1 MYFRRLINSILM
13 FERRFYSVVRIWGML
28 LILESLM
35 IFLSLGVDML
45 YEAKAFKPLLNSGL
59 ITLSLGLFLW
69 VPIKKIDISVDRKLG
84 FFIVATV
91 WLILSA
97 FGALPFWLGGYSPT
111 YTDAFF
117 ETISGFTTT
126 GASIFPSVEILP
138 KGILFFRSII
148 AWLGGIGMVV
158 IMIAFI
164 PFFGGSGMSLF
175 SAEVAGPSKSK
186 ITPKL
191 KQTASLLLRV
201 YLILT
206 LLAILSFYFAGMN
219 FFDSV
224 CHSFCALASAGFS
237 TKDTSI
243 SGFSPLIQYIAIIF
257 MFFAGTNFTLFIL
270 LLRKEFRKVIRN
282 EELRVYIGIILIF
295 SLLIALFIYNND
307 IGIEASIRHALF
319 QVISIMTT
327 TGFAT
332 FDYTIWNIPAYFLI
346 FILMFIGAM
355 SGSTSGGL
363 KVVRIIVLFKN
374 ARKITYEGLH
384 KNAFNPVRIDSKI
397 IEDKVI
403 LNVLTVFLLF
413 IITYILSVF
422 LLVLFNTPI
431 LEAIGSAIAALSNV
445 GPGLGISG
453 GFGNYSNYSI
463 ESKWILSFLMYVG
476 RLELITVYALLFRSF
491 WRK

>member
-1 MYFRRLINSILM
+1 M

-69 VPIKKIDISVDRKLG
+69 VPIKKIDISVDRRLG

-97 FGALPFWLGGYSPT
+97 FGALPFWLGGYTPT

-175 SAEVAGPSKSK
+175 SAEVAGPNKSK

-191 KQTASLLLRV
+191 KQTARLLLSV
-201 YLILT
+201 YLIISLIFIISFS
-206 LLAILSFYFAGMN
+206 LAKMN
-219 FFDSV
+219 LFDSI
-224 CHSFCALASAGFS
+224 CHSFCTIATAGFS
-237 TKDTSI
+237 TQDS
-243 SGFSPLIQYIAIIF
+243 SFAEYSPLIQYLTVLFMIIG
-257 MFFAGTNFTLFIL
+257 GTNFLLFIQL
-270 LLRKEFRKVIRN
+270 IKGKFKSVIRN
-282 EELRVYIGIILIF
+282 EELKVYLSIILVF
-295 SLLIALFIYNND
+295 TLLITIFTYNTEISVEESFRN
-307 IGIEASIRHALF
+307 ALF
-319 QVISIMTT
+319 QVGSIITT
-327 TGFAT
+327 TGFVSYDFT
-332 FDYTIWNIPAYFLI
+332 LWNTSGIFLI
-346 FILMFIGAM
+346 FILMFINGM

-363 KVVRIIVLFKN
+363 KLIRVMVLFKN
-374 ARKITYEGLH
+374 ARRIILQTLHSNAIFFVKI
-384 KNAFNPVRIDSKI
+384 
-397 IEDKVI
+397 DKTSINNSVI
-403 LNVLTVFLLF
+403 TNVLTMFLLL
-413 IITYILSVF
+413 IVTYLISIM
-422 LLVLFNTPI
+422 LLIAFGVNLI
-431 LEAIGSAIAALSNV
+431 EAMGSSIACISNV
-445 GPGLGISG
+445 GPGLGITG
-453 GFGNYSNYSI
+453 GFGNYSSLSN
-463 ESKWILSFLMYVG
+463 EAKWVLSFLMYAG
-476 RLELITVYALLFRSF
+476 RLEFITIYALFFRSF
-491 WRK
+491 WKI

>member
-1 MYFRRLINSILM
+1 M

-97 FGALPFWLGGYSPT
+97 FGALPFWLGGYTPT

-191 KQTASLLLRV
+191 KQTARLLLRV

-219 FFDSV
+219 FFESV
-224 CHSFCALASAGFS
+224 CHSFCALASAGFGNLN
-237 TKDTSI
+237 TSFGNY
-243 SGFSPLIQYIAIIF
+243 SSLIQYISIIF

-270 LLRKEFRKVIRN
+270 LSRKEFKKVFKN
-282 EELRVYIGIILIF
+282 DELKAYFWIIIAFSVIITLI
-295 SLLIALFIYNND
+295 IYNND
-307 IGIEASIRHALF
+307 LGLEASFRHSLF
-319 QVISIMTT
+319 QVVSIMTT
-327 TGFAT
+327 TGFVSY
-332 FDYTIWNIPAYFLI
+332 DYNQWNISAIFLI
-346 FILMFIGAM
+346 YILMFIGAM

-363 KVVRIIVLFKN
+363 KVIRVIVLFKN

-422 LLVLFNTPI
+422 FLVLFNTPI